1 MSIFFRIFAAH
12 CLSWRAPKTM
22 ARQLGV
28 IQYRGKLGQTVGMK
42 NGYGGSESFSRE
54 YISTN
59 SSQSDAQIN
68 RRLRL
73 LPAVNFRRQLDQVIS
88 RGWQGENYGGPTNRK
103 FMQNALRL
111 PLSSIPQLEKGDS
124 RAIPGEYQISKGS
137 IPQVEI
143 NAIGDDESLEST
155 IYTNLSPLSPSTTV
169 KALTEDLLSANTWLR
184 DGDQITF
191 IRVSTPNTDIP
202 YCVYEVFSFQL
213 QADNTDTLAN
223 AFPGVD
229 ITDID
234 GALGLDG
241 VALAGA
247 KCCAGA
253 VVVSREGTTPKRST
267 SYMTVDKSLLAEFFS
282 SSVKANVRQS
292 YMKSTASTLNTNWA
306 YDPDSATED
315 TSFVTIAITIEPTG
329 GGTVT
334 GAGTY
339 AKGDSVT
346 LQATAA
352 TGYSFSRWNLNGA
365 EIATTRT
372 LQITAAS
379 NATYEA
385 EFIPEE

>member
-1 MSIFFRIFAAH
+1 
-12 CLSWRAPKTM
+12 M

-54 YISTN
+54 YVSTN

-88 RGWQGENYGGPTNRK
+88 RGWQGEKYGGPTNRK

-137 IPQVEI
+137 LPQVDI
-143 NAIGDDESLEST
+143 DSIGSDGSLAST
-155 IYTNLSPLSPSTTV
+155 LITNLETLTPNTTV
-169 KALTEDLLSANTWLR
+169 KAITEDLLAENNWLR

-202 YCVYEVFSFQL
+202 YCFYEIQSFQL
-213 QADNTDTLAN
+213 QADNTDTLSN

-229 ITDID
+229 LAYVD
-234 GALGLDG
+234 GELGLDYATLFG
-241 VALAGA
+241 N

-267 SYMTVDKSLLAEFFS
+267 SYMTVDKTLLAEFFS
-282 SSVKANVRQS
+282 SSVKANVRES
-292 YMKSTASTLNTNWA
+292 YKKTTGSQLNTNWA
-306 YDPDSATED
+306 YDPDSSTED

-329 GGTVT
+329 GGTAT

-352 TGYSFSRWNLNGA
+352 AGYSFSRWNLNGA

-385 EFIPEE
+385 EFLPEG